1 MQWCFLLSNGSFDSA
16 ENEEVFKKVKEKMS
30 GNNGSRKWTD
40 EQIKGKL
47 VVILSLYLSFCL
59 FHLLIDSS
67 FF

>member
-1 MQWCFLLSNGSFDSA
+1 M
-16 ENEEVFKKVKEKMS
+16 KEKMS
-30 GNNGSRKWTD
+30 GNSGSRKWTD

-59 FHLLIDSS
+59 FHLLIELS